1 MRRQAAPRLEEGSE
15 VRKRTGGESGASMQ
29 AIASATGRVEA
40 SVALPTGLDE
50 GAIRAFVIEDYPRIV
65 TGLSVMCGSRAAA
78 EDAVQEALARAWERS
93 ERGEQID
100 GLAGWVTVAARNIL
114 RSWFR
119 RVRAERRARGA
130 LAQRGDLSES
140 SGMTEVR
147 LDVVRALRTL
157 TKTQRETTVLYYY
170 LGMKVG
176 EIGRTLGVSEGTV
189 KSTLYRARQILG
201 PALGINDS
209 TEGVTHD
216 ARP

>member
-1 MRRQAAPRLEEGSE
+1 
-15 VRKRTGGESGASMQ
+15 VQ
-29 AIASATGRVEA
+29 AIASATGGVEA
-40 SVALPTGLDE
+40 TVASPTGLNE
-50 GAIRAFVIEDYPRIV
+50 GAIRAFVLEDYPRIV
-65 TGLSVMCGSRAAA
+65 TGLSVMCGSRPAA
-78 EDAVQEALARAWERS
+78 EDAVQGALAKAWERS
-93 ERGEQID
+93 ERGEHIEE
-100 GLAGWVTVAARNIL
+100 LAGWVTVVARNSL

-119 RVRAERRARGA
+119 RVGAERRARAALEPRGA
-130 LAQRGDLSES
+130 PSQSTGMSED
-140 SGMTEVR
+140 R
-147 LDVVRALRTL
+147 NDVVRALRAL

-189 KSTLYRARQILG
+189 KSTLHRARQILG

>member
-1 MRRQAAPRLEEGSE
+1 
-15 VRKRTGGESGASMQ
+15 VQ
-29 AIASATGRVEA
+29 AIASATGGVEA
-40 SVALPTGLDE
+40 SVASPTGLDE
-50 GAIRAFVIEDYPRIV
+50 GAIRAFVLEDYPRIV
-65 TGLSVMCGSRAAA
+65 TGLSVMCGSRPAA
-78 EDAVQEALARAWERS
+78 EDAVQGALAKAWERS
-93 ERGEQID
+93 ERGERIEE
-100 GLAGWVTVAARNIL
+100 LAGWVTVVARNSL

-119 RVRAERRARGA
+119 RVGAKRRARAA
-130 LAQRGDLSES
+130 LEQRSDPSQSTGMSEDHI
-140 SGMTEVR
+140 
-147 LDVVRALRTL
+147 DVVRALRAL

-189 KSTLYRARQILG
+189 KSTLHRARQILG